1 MPDGADG
8 RRLQAG
14 LRAHYDAVVVGGGI
28 GGLVCGTQLAQHG
41 KRTLIVERSAQPGGC
56 CSSFTQR
63 GFTFDVAVHH
73 ISGCGRLSI
82 VGSCL
87 RALGIAC
94 DFVRLDPM
102 DTIVFPSWS
111 IPIPTRLDA
120 FAAALKERFP
130 HEQAGV
136 DACFGELVQL
146 YRALLDERRESPTLA
161 RYADRTFAELLD
173 GFFDDP
179 RIKLALSGQW
189 GYLGSPPQ
197 ELSAVGMCQM
207 VVNYW
212 RDGAYYPRGGTQA
225 FADAIADRFVAC
237 GGDLILST
245 AVRDVLLDG
254 GRAAGVRLADG
265 REIAA
270 DVVVSNV
277 DPAQTFFRLLDGP
290 VDPAYAERLRA
301 MRPSS
306 PFVLLYLGV
315 DGRCRPDRLARGFYF
330 FSEELGGPWLYVSSP
345 TQIEPGMAP
354 PGHHTMTV
362 VASLTPEE
370 QASGDWRTVQDAK
383 VRDVLDRLEDFV
395 PGLRRHVAV
404 MTVAHPPSGA
414 ERTSNFC
421 GAPYGWAV
429 IPGQAGMR
437 RLGHETPIDN
447 LYLTGH
453 WTIPGPGVC
462 AVVASGWRVA
472 NRIAVRQPRAAPM
485 ARHSAGTS
493 AA

>member
-1 MPDGADG
+1 MDG
-8 RRLQAG
+8 RTARVEVRG
-14 LRAHYDAVVVGGGI
+14 HYDAVIIGGGI
-28 GGLVCGTQLAQHG
+28 GGLVCGTQLAQRG

-56 CSSFTQR
+56 CSSFTQK

-87 RALGIAC
+87 RALGIDC
-94 DFVRLDPM
+94 EFVRLDPM

-111 IPIPTRLDA
+111 LPVPTRLDT
-120 FAAALKERFP
+120 FAASLAQRFP
-130 HEQAGV
+130 RERAGI
-136 DACFGELVQL
+136 DAFFAEIVKL
-146 YRALLDERRESPTLA
+146 YRALLDERQESPTLV
-161 RYADRTFAELLD
+161 RYQDLTFAEMLD

-179 RIKLALSGQW
+179 RLKLGLSGQW

-207 VVNYW
+207 IVNYW

-225 FADAIADRFVAC
+225 FADAIAARFVAS
-237 GGDLILST
+237 GGDLLVST
-245 AVRDVLLDG
+245 AVRDVLVDG
-254 GRAAGVRLADG
+254 TRAAGVRLADG

-277 DPAQTFFRLLDGP
+277 DPAQTFFRLLDGT
-290 VDPAYAERLRA
+290 VDPAYAQRLKALRVSA
-301 MRPSS
+301 

-315 DGRCRPDRLARGFYF
+315 SAGCDPARLERGFYF

-354 PGHHTMTV
+354 PGCHTMTI
-362 VASLTPEE
+362 VASLAPEE
-370 QASGDWRTVQDAK
+370 EAAGDWRAMQETRA
-383 VRDVLDRLEDFV
+383 REVLDRIEDFV
-395 PGLRRHVAV
+395 PGLRRHLEV
-404 MTVAHPPSGA
+404 MTVAHPPSAA

-429 IPGQAGMR
+429 IPEQSGMR
-437 RLGHETPIDN
+437 RLAHETPIEN

-472 NRIAVRQPRAAPM
+472 NRIAAREQAVPR
-485 ARHSAGTS
+485 SAHGSTET
-493 AA
+493 ATVA